1 MAMNFR
7 NGAIAVSAAALCS
20 VGFAPHAVAAPPLAP
35 AEPAKAPS
43 DEAQPEPD
51 DEIIVTANKRAESI
65 LDVAGAINAF
75 RGEDL
80 LKNGA
85 TSIADFAGQTP
96 GLQFNAGYSTGTPVI
111 RGINTG
117 ADFGQA
123 VGITVDGA
131 PVGPSSSFQSGG
143 ASSLDLDPIDL
154 ERVEILKGPQGTV
167 YGANSL
173 AGLVSYTLREPD
185 LQSPT
190 AIMRA
195 SLSGIE
201 HGGTSHSERA
211 AVSVPL
217 VTDRLAVRVS
227 GFHDRRA
234 GFIDNRITNATD
246 QNEWRSYGVQGS
258 VLFKPT
264 DRLRIFA
271 AGFYQKQNQY
281 AQDQVLY
288 AADRTPRDG
297 DLVYNDYLVPSTN
310 RKTRLA
316 LGKID
321 YDLDFAELTSV
332 TSYQHLDS
340 NFVVPQ
346 NSGTLNFIFV
356 NVLPLLGGVAIPAPG
371 LLSNDTLNDTRKFT
385 QEIRLASSGDGPLS
399 WLVGGYYTHE
409 RSRQEQAVNARTTAG
424 DLVAQINPTLRVTIP
439 TTLTEY
445 SAFGNLTYEFS
456 PAFDVTGGVR
466 VGRIE
471 QVNRTLLG
479 GSNADAY
486 RLFFVVNGLGDGPP
500 ADTGAQKGSKT
511 IATWLA
517 TARYHFSADGMV
529 FARFATGFRPGGPN
543 FPVPGLAPVYD
554 PDQTYNYE
562 LGIKTKFW
570 DGRGSLDVTGYYLK
584 WEDFLA
590 FASAGGLNGLANAGD
605 ARVYGVE
612 AGATLRPIDGF
623 SLSGTLAFSD
633 SKITRVDPAAGI
645 AQVGDTLPYNPRW
658 SGSLSAEYRAPVDAR
673 WQAAVR
679 GTSRFTGSRNSSPQ
693 SSLGFPN
700 YVLPGYSLFD
710 LHAGLESDRV
720 DIDLFVKNIT
730 DKRAQLAAFTQ
741 LGINQITVQQPRTI
755 GAAVT
760 FKY

>member
-35 AEPAKAPS
+35 AKTLA
-43 DEAQPEPD
+43 DESQPGPD

-65 LDVAGAINAF
+65 LDVAGAISAF
-75 RGEDL
+75 RSEEL

-85 TSIADFAGQTP
+85 TNIADFAGQTP
-96 GLQFNAGYSTGTPVI
+96 GLQFNASYSTGAPVI

-185 LQSPT
+185 LQAPT
-190 AIMRA
+190 AIVRA
-195 SLSGIE
+195 SLSGTE
-201 HGGTSHSERA
+201 NGGTSYSERA

-234 GFIDNRITNATD
+234 GFIDNRVTAANN
-246 QNEWRSYGVQGS
+246 QNDWRSYGVQGS
-258 VLFKPT
+258 ALFKPT

-321 YDLDFAELTSV
+321 YDLGFAELTSV

-340 NFVVPQ
+340 NFAVPQ

-356 NVLPLLGGVAIPAPG
+356 NVLPLLGGVAISAPG
-371 LLSNDTLNDTRKFT
+371 LLSNDTLNDTKKFT
-385 QEIRLASSGDGPLS
+385 QEVRLASTSNGPLS

-409 RSRQEQAVNARTTAG
+409 RSRQEQAVNARTTSG
-424 DLVAQINPTLRVTIP
+424 DLASQINPTLRVTIP

-456 PAFDVTGGVR
+456 PEFDVTGGIR

-471 QVNRTLLG
+471 QVNRTLLS

-486 RLFFVVNGLGDGPP
+486 RLFFVVNGLGEGPP

-517 TARYHFSADGMV
+517 TARYHFSSDGMV

-584 WEDFLA
+584 WRDFLA

-605 ARVYGVE
+605 ARVYGFE
-612 AGATLRPIDGF
+612 AGATLRPVDGF

-658 SGSLSAEYRAPVDAR
+658 SGSLSAEYRAPVDGQ

-679 GTSRFTGSRNSSPQ
+679 GAARFAGKRNSSPQ

-700 YVLPGYSLFD
+700 YVLPAYTLFD

-741 LGINQITVQQPRTI
+741 LGVNQITVQQPRTI